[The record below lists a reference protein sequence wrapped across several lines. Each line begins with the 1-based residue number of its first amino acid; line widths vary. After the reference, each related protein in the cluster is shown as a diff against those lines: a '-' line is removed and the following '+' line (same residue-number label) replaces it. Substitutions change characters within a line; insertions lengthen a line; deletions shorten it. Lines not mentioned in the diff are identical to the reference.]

1 MTLNNI
7 QTLQALRQQEW
18 PVTDYQVLDW
28 DNAFFITTYRPGQT
42 LMMLTNG
49 QPLVVNR
56 TVKEMVNEFAE
67 AKQIWQLDTKCFYLD
82 SCHCPIAY
90 VAGRHALV
98 PRQGIRDENVVYYM
112 SEKMVHHHFDR
123 KLGGMILCF
132 KDPAY
137 DQEIKLL
144 LDVASLRFEKILRKV
159 DKIAARQESINR
171 QAQEWLGLMEK
182 VTWHESKQQNSDFL
196 EWQKVWTSNM
206 LEDFCEKMFGQ
217 PCNEACEEYMKHYFH
232 RPYRI

>member
-98 PRQGIRDENVVYYM
+98 PVRGFEM
-112 SEKMVHHHFDR
+112 KMLFTICQRRWCTTTLIVSWVEWFYA
-123 KLGGMILCF
+123 F

-137 DQEIKLL
+137 DQETKLL